1 MHQLYYL
8 QLIRWLQ
15 ILLLRATLF
24 NDSLRA
30 FKQHL
35 GEFIVGLD
43 PLLHSI
49 IDFILQ
55 APEPGNRVLPLL
67 PSDHWLGEAPLLEEG
82 EC

>member
-30 FKQHL
+30 FNQHL
-35 GEFIVGLD
+35 GELVVRLD
-43 PLLHSI
+43 SHLDGIL
-49 IDFILQ
+49 DFILK
-55 APEPGNRVLPLL
+55 APEPVNRVLPLL
-67 PSDHWLGEAPLLEEG
+67 PSDHLLGEAPLLEEG